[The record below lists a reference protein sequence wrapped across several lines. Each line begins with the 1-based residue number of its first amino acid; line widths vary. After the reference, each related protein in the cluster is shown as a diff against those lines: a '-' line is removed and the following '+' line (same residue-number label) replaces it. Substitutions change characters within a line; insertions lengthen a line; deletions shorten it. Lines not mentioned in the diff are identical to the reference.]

1 MIMKWW
7 SSNMIILYMQTLCAG
22 WLQKIVQFQNTF
34 RQSRVQ
40 CARKAQ
46 SRSFIEFSLHFLQE
60 NSPSS
65 ISSSFRANVLNLMQL
80 FQRQRTKFYWVRVRI
95 HQYPRNRTNY
105 RMFNQTLEA
114 VNNDPANSQ
123 STSRKSGSVNTNYM
137 IFRQTHTWQ

>member
-1 MIMKWW
+1 MMKWW
-7 SSNMIILYMQTLCAG
+7 SSYMIILFTQTPCTG
-22 WLQKIVQFQNTF
+22 WLQKFVDVKNTF

-46 SRSFIEFSLHFLQE
+46 SRSFIEFSLHFLRE

-80 FQRQRTKFYWVRVRI
+80 FQRQRTKFYWVTVRI

>member
-22 WLQKIVQFQNTF
+22 WLQKFVQFQNTF

-46 SRSFIEFSLHFLQE
+46 SRSFIEFSLHFLRE

-80 FQRQRTKFYWVRVRI
+80 FQRQRTKFYWVTVRI

-105 RMFNQTLEA
+105 RMFNQTSEP
-114 VNNDPANSQ
+114 VNNDPTKSQ
-123 STSRKSGSVNTNYM
+123 NTSRKSGSVHTNYR
-137 IFRQTHTWQ
+137 IFYQTDTWQ

>member
-1 MIMKWW
+1 MMKWW
-7 SSNMIILYMQTLCAG
+7 STNMIILFTQTLCTG
-22 WLQKIVQFQNTF
+22 WLQKFVQFQNTF

-46 SRSFIEFSLHFLQE
+46 SRSFIEFSLHFLRE

-80 FQRQRTKFYWVRVRI
+80 FQRQRTKFYWVTVRI

-105 RMFNQTLEA
+105 RMFYQTSEP

-123 STSRKSGSVNTNYM
+123 NTSRKWGSVNTNYR
-137 IFRQTHTWQ
+137 IFHQTDTWQ

>member
-1 MIMKWW
+1 MKWW
-7 SSNMIILYMQTLCAG
+7 SSNMILLIQTLCNG
-22 WLQKIVQFQNTF
+22 WLQKIVDVKNTF

-46 SRSFIEFSLHFLQE
+46 SRSFIEFSLHFLRE

-80 FQRQRTKFYWVRVRI
+80 FQRQRTKFYWVTVRI

-105 RMFNQTLEA
+105 RMFNQTSEP

-123 STSRKSGSVNTNYM
+123 NTSRKSGSVNTNYR
-137 IFRQTHTWQ
+137 ISHQTDTWQ